1 MFNIIKHWFLY
12 KTKGWMKAPDMTRIL
27 GPADLEVTFSA
38 WSISSFYFISADMW
52 SWVFF
57 YFSSFYFMSADM
69 WVFFY
74 FSVFFFSLYQCWY
87 VSFLLPPDLW
97 HPFHVG
103 SWWTFTTTRP
113 DAGSVLI
120 FNQNH
125 ENVTFLLQIVSD
137 ICFLC
142 HGDYFAMWFGGS
154 LPRLISINPTPPPLA
169 PHQWKNPIYPTKRG
183 LASLAHIIVRN
194 WPQPSSSS
202 SPMVILKIQIHES
215 NDEFLWTKNNFAI
228 FQAVISNMK
237 VTLSLSPS
245 LRWINL
251 KTKMI
256 LIKLMC

>member
-1 MFNIIKHWFLY
+1 MWLCRGSLLGWRHISLFGLPYISSTTIKY
-12 KTKGWMKAPDMTRIL
+12 STSSNTGTRRKRGWKPQTGREFQHQRIL
-27 GPADLEVTFSA
+27 KLIFLPDQFLHFTLCEADQL
-38 WSISSFYFISADMW
+38 

-57 YFSSFYFMSADM
+57 CPQICDVSSTQAADEPSQQRGRTQGQSFY
-69 WVFFY
+69 
-74 FSVFFFSLYQCWY
+74 
-87 VSFLLPPDLW
+87 
-97 HPFHVG
+97 
-103 SWWTFTTTRP
+103 
-113 DAGSVLI
+113 LI
-120 FNQNH
+120 EIFCVAN
-125 ENVTFLLQIVSD
+125 S
-137 ICFLC
+137 FLC

-256 LIKLMC
+256 FIKLMC